1 MLADLSLSF
10 VSGAVLGTLL
20 LCLGLLIGIY
30 LGRRAQT
37 SETGSVTAQQLLQVV
52 ASLNRWAASF
62 ATDVQAHRETIDSL
76 AAQARRAER
85 PNESSAAQSLIDQTR
100 AASELLE
107 RRLAAAEKNLQE
119 QAIQLEGYM
128 AEARTDGLT
137 KLPNRRALDAELGAR
152 VARWRREGKPL
163 AVLMVDVDHFK
174 KLNDVHGHLIGDLV
188 LQRVAEILKRA
199 DAEFV
204 GRYGG
209 EEFCILLR
217 GTGLDDARRLAANL
231 RRQVA
236 TAELLHENQPLQVT
250 ISCGGATTQLGD
262 DASSL
267 VKRADAAL
275 YAAKQ
280 AGRNR
285 SYWHDGRQIVLL
297 EKSGEESAASAIAS
311 PPPAAPP
318 QAAAGFDDVVAD
330 LQKKLQQV
338 ARQ

>member
-10 VSGAVLGTLL
+10 VSGAVLGALL

-37 SETGSVTAQQLLQVV
+37 AETGPVTAQQLLQVV

-62 ATDVQAHRETIDSL
+62 ASDVQAHRKRIDTL
-76 AAQARRAER
+76 ALQAQRG
-85 PNESSAAQSLIDQTR
+85 ESPGNPVTAQTLIDEAQT
-100 AASELLE
+100 ANEFLE

-137 KLPNRRALDAELGAR
+137 KLPNRRALDAELAAR
-152 VARWRREGKPL
+152 VARWRREGKPF

-174 KLNDVHGHLIGDLV
+174 KLNDVHGHLVGDQV
-188 LQRVAEILKRA
+188 LQRVADILKTAGTDA
-199 DAEFV
+199 DFV

-209 EEFCILLR
+209 EEFCVLLPSP
-217 GTGLDDARRLAANL
+217 DIDAARCLATRL
-231 RRQVA
+231 RRNVSD
-236 TAELLHENQPLQVT
+236 AEFIHDGQSLLVT
-250 ISCGGATTQLGD
+250 ISCGGAATQLGD
-262 DASSL
+262 DTALL

-285 SYWHDGRQIVLL
+285 SYWHDGRQIALL
-297 EKSGEESAASAIAS
+297 ERLGDEPLASATANA
-311 PPPAAPP
+311 PAPTSI
-318 QAAAGFDDVVAD
+318 GFNDVVAD

-338 ARQ
+338 TRHS